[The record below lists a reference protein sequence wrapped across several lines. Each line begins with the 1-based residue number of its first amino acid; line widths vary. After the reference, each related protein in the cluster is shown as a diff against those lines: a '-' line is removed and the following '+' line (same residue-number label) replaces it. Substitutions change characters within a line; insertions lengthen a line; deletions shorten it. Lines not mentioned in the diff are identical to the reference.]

1 MEETPPK
8 LFVNYIKKYCP
19 LFARKVK
26 GHTKNASNT
35 VSIFKS
41 ENSSC
46 TFIVVH
52 IILLFEVDFT
62 DCNHFSSMK
71 GI

>member
-26 GHTKNASNT
+26 GHTKML
-35 VSIFKS
+35 VIPYPY
-41 ENSSC
+41 SSQK
-46 TFIVVH
+46 
-52 IILLFEVDFT
+52 ILLV
-62 DCNHFSSMK
+62 HL
-71 GI
+71 